1 MAETIDSVTDYRK
14 TQRVV
19 LLVDLNPLL
28 HFPDPRPYID
38 SLLSAI
44 RILVTFPPLA
54 SSLFSF
60 KLFFSSLSP
69 LLSSSKLP
77 IPSPSSLSF
86 DRPASTY
93 DSLSQ
98 TLNSSVISK
107 IDWNGCRFSR
117 ASHLAASMRQLI
129 HDYAWDSVVS
139 SSIDGTPLN
148 CGFSPVRSN
157 LIVLFSPII
166 KSVNGLSEFLGVDT
180 DDECLRD
187 VKEFTC
193 RYRRLFGGVND
204 AFVSRD
210 IHFSWVDVKCPLG
223 SWEVNDGC
231 DESLVRS
238 GVFESGIRDLGWG
251 FCSSDNVVLGSAV
264 VPFGLIYPKI
274 GISPKAIDFC
284 CSKMILARLSLEILN
299 VNGKPLE
306 CKCCDLELSGSNSFP
321 KLASSE
327 QEKSVWEAFGDGN
340 SKLHVKAVKM
350 DVVDVKSGGYLP
362 VPVLVHEV
370 SGRIEKEQHGNKS
383 ELFEDKVLQMLEPEM
398 LESLTKRSGPIWQI
412 LLSFLYREGYWGSVS
427 LSNGNGCSLAGIL
440 KPFTVSSALLWI
452 KSDNFKGH
460 GLNGGP
466 PVQVVADMDKGTVN
480 SIMDSG
486 RSHIGSS
493 SGPMPYGKPLLIGG
507 WDDRKKKKSKKSLN
521 KLQELTWS
529 DFCKAALEHLQ
540 IDLEDVY
547 FVKASNKSKKLKFLK
562 CWMKEVKKSSS
573 VIIPDNDKLHYDDAP
588 RLEDRLNELPEDV
601 AQRPIASSASV
612 GEDSLTGASRVHDE
626 VGNDFQSQ
634 TLESFL
640 DDLPHKIQQGLES
653 DDVDLGSLAERLVI
667 SSVFWLYKKIE
678 DETNEEV
685 QSKDPR
691 SSEDDSNSTVSR
703 QLMTLLLK
711 EPKDLVAKAS
721 NHILGEIDSDRL
733 VREYELQ
740 ILFRMEILRSDI
752 GASIKESLKQ
762 KFVKQ
767 ICSCLESIQCRLE
780 GGFFGDW
787 NLDKYIGK
795 MIKSRYCDSLGEV
808 VHRIYEKLDLLL
820 FEDEEEPSKPL
831 LNSEDSNHSLK
842 ERLET
847 EDERNDRLTRMNDPI
862 PAENNEMKQDDD
874 HARKLMEA
882 QERRQ
887 RARRFS
893 SFTSWVPD
901 LHKVWAPK
909 QQPKSKKPKYDRRH
923 SKRDTRRRG
932 SFDVVMETPMTGKE
946 DRSFKGGECSSS
958 NEKMKKQGGGNVCGS
973 VSKALF
979 RD

>member
-1 MAETIDSVTDYRK
+1 MAETLDSVTDYSK

-19 LLVDLNPLL
+19 LLVDLNPLH
-28 HFPDPRPYID
+28 HFPDPSLYLD

-77 IPSPSSLSF
+77 IPSPSSLKF

-98 TLNSSVISK
+98 TLTSSVVSK
-107 IDWNGCRFSR
+107 IDWSGCNSPR

-139 SSIDGTPLN
+139 SSIDGTPLD

-157 LIVLFSPII
+157 LVVLFSPIV
-166 KSVNGLSEFLGVDT
+166 KSLNGLSEFLGVDA
-180 DDECLRD
+180 DDECLRN
-187 VKEFTC
+187 VEEFAC
-193 RYRRLFGGVND
+193 RYRGLFGGVND

-210 IHFSWVDVKCPLG
+210 IHFSWVDVKCPVG
-223 SWEVNDGC
+223 SWEVSGGC

-238 GVFESGIRDLGWG
+238 VVFESGIRDLGWG

-264 VPFGLIYPKI
+264 VPFGLIYPRI

-284 CSKMILARLSLEILN
+284 CSKMILAGLSLEILD

-306 CKCCDLELSGSNSFP
+306 CKCCDLELAGSNSFP
-321 KLASSE
+321 KLASCG
-327 QEKSVWEAFGDGN
+327 QEKSVWEVFSGGN
-340 SKLHVKAVKM
+340 SKLHVRAIKM
-350 DVVDVKSGGYLP
+350 DDKDVTFAGYLP
-362 VPVLVHEV
+362 VPIVVREV
-370 SGRIEKEQHGNKS
+370 SGDLDKEQYGSQS

-398 LESLTKRSGPIWQI
+398 VESLPKKSGPIWQI
-412 LLSFLYREGYWGSVS
+412 LLGFLCRESYWGSVS
-427 LSNGNGCSLAGIL
+427 LSNGNGCSLTGIL

-452 KSDNFKGH
+452 KSDKFKGH
-460 GLNGGP
+460 GLNCGP
-466 PVQVVADMDKGTVN
+466 SVQVVTNMNKGTTN
-480 SIMDSG
+480 SMVDSG

-493 SGPMPYGKPLLIGG
+493 SGPIPCGKPLEIGG
-507 WDDRKKKKSKKSLN
+507 CDDRKRKKSKRSLT

-562 CWMKEVKKSSS
+562 CWMKEVKKSTS
-573 VIIPDNDKLHYDDAP
+573 VTVNDNDKLHSDDVP
-588 RLEDRLNELPEDV
+588 KLEDRLSELPQDG

-612 GEDSLTGASRVHDE
+612 GEDSLTGASRVQDE
-626 VGNDFQSQ
+626 VGNDFHSL
-634 TLESFL
+634 TSESFL
-640 DDLPHKIQQGLES
+640 DDIPHKIQQGLES
-653 DDVDLGSLAERLVI
+653 DDVDLWSLAMRLVN
-667 SSVFWLYKKIE
+667 SSVFWLYKKSE
-678 DETNEEV
+678 NGTNEEV
-685 QSKDPR
+685 QTKEPR
-691 SSEDDSNSTVSR
+691 SSEDASSSAVAR
-703 QLMTLLLK
+703 QLVTLLLK
-711 EPKDLVAKAS
+711 EPKDLVTKAS
-721 NHILGEIDSDRL
+721 NPSSTEVDSEKL

-740 ILFRMEILRSDI
+740 ILFRMEILQSDI
-752 GASIKESLKQ
+752 GASIKESMKQ

-767 ICSCLESIQCRLE
+767 ICSCLEGIQCRLE

-787 NLDKYIGK
+787 SLDKYIGK
-795 MIKSRYCDSLGEV
+795 ILKSRYCDSLGDV
-808 VHRIYEKLDLLL
+808 VHKIYEKLDLLL
-820 FEDEEEPSKPL
+820 FEDEEEPSNPL
-831 LNSEDSNHSLK
+831 LNSEDSNHSMK

-847 EDERNDRLTRMNDPI
+847 EDERNNRMRRMDDPI
-862 PAENNEMKQDDD
+862 PAERHEMKQDDD

-887 RARRFS
+887 RAKRFS

-909 QQPKSKKPKYDRRH
+909 QQPKSMKPKYDRRH
-923 SKRDTRRRG
+923 SKRDARRRR
-932 SFDVVMETPMTGKE
+932 SFDVVMETPMTGK
-946 DRSFKGGECSSS
+946 DRSFKGGDSSSS
-958 NEKMKKQGGGNVCGS
+958 NEKTKKQGGGNVCGS

-979 RD
+979 RDY